1 MPGIVLVGLQWGD
14 EGKGKA
20 SAYISRGAG
29 LTVRFNGGANAGHTV
44 SVGGKSFSLHMIPAG
59 AVSSRAAALGPGV
72 YLDLEALIKDLEQ
85 LEQSL
90 GRIELVVSPRA
101 HLVLDLHKELDK
113 SLELLRSGERIGTTL
128 RGIGPAAMHKYAR
141 LGLRLCDIL
150 EEDAASLSAAHLWR
164 SLWEG
169 LLGRV
174 EEAWL
179 SRLRELA
186 ERVRGFVGDV
196 GGRIER
202 ELCSGGKVVFE
213 GAQGTMLDIEHGT
226 YPYVT
231 SSHTVSASASTG
243 SGVGIKAISRVIGV
257 AKSYTTRVGA
267 GPFPTELHSPIAD
280 ELRRR
285 GGEYGATTGRP
296 RRIGWLDA
304 VQLRYA
310 CRLNSV
316 DEIFLTRVDTLSGL
330 PGVKVC
336 LRYDGVGEGFPE
348 TVSSLQRALP
358 IYREIPGWP
367 PIGDELRERLR
378 REGYGALPREARRFV
393 ELVEEELGVPVRYI
407 GVGPGVEDVVEK

>member
-1 MPGIVLVGLQWGD
+1 
-14 EGKGKA
+14 
-20 SAYISRGAG
+20 
-29 LTVRFNGGANAGHTV
+29 
-44 SVGGKSFSLHMIPAG
+44 
-59 AVSSRAAALGPGV
+59 
-72 YLDLEALIKDLEQ
+72 
-85 LEQSL
+85 
-90 GRIELVVSPRA
+90 
-101 HLVLDLHKELDK
+101 
-113 SLELLRSGERIGTTL
+113 
-128 RGIGPAAMHKYAR
+128 MHKYAR

-336 LRYDGVGEGFPE
+336 LRYDGVSEGFPE